1 MGEAAREET
10 VSREAFRYCESVLY
24 QYHLN
29 KTKLGDLRDSMV
41 DGRAGG
47 ARDSEGKVIMGTG
60 AGSPGYSDQVLSRVV
75 RLVSDRELG
84 RLERLT
90 AAVER
95 MYALVT
101 PDHRDVIHVK
111 YWGGHDLVHK
121 DLGHEGVWRLRNC
134 DLADLIRLSLSTFDR
149 RRREVIDMLAL
160 LLDV

>member
-29 KTKLGDLRDSMV
+29 KSKLADLHGTMV
-41 DGRAGG
+41 DGR
-47 ARDSEGKVIMGTG
+47 K
-60 AGSPGYSDQVLSRVV
+60 AGSRDREGYTTMGSDAGSAGFGDQVLSRVV

-95 MYALVT
+95 MYSLVT

-111 YWGGHDLVHK
+111 YWAGHDLHNRN
-121 DLGHEGVWRLRNC
+121 LGHEGVWRMRNGE
-134 DLADLIRLSLSTFDR
+134 LADLLNLSLSTFDR
-149 RRREVIDMLAL
+149 RRKEVVGMMAL